1 MNTELLLSSVM
12 DLSRP
17 LLQADRCTVF
27 LLDEDT
33 NELWSKI
40 ASEHKEIRM
49 PANTGIAGHVVSTG
63 TTVNIKDCYQDPRFN
78 KEYVLPGT
86 PSVFSV

>member
-12 DLSRP
+12 ELSRP

-27 LLDEDT
+27 LLDEER
-33 NELWSKI
+33 NEIWSKI

-49 PANTGIAGHVVSTG
+49 PADSGIAGHVVATG
-63 TTVNIKDCYQDPRFN
+63 EIVNIRDCYKDPRFN
-78 KEYVLPGT
+78 KA
-86 PSVFSV
+86 